1 MFGSGASG
9 GTSGGFGGFGASNN
23 NQTGNTGSVFGSGT
37 GFGQPA
43 STGFGNTGGG
53 GFGQQQNTSNAFG
66 AATTT
71 NTGFGGPSGGFG
83 ATNNAATSPFGAA
96 KPFGGTTQPGTGGL
110 FGGNTS
116 SNTTSG
122 GTGFGFGAT
131 NNASNVFG
139 GGNTAAAGGGGLFG
153 NSKPTFGPT
162 ATTAGAAG
170 GLFGTAN
177 SGTGGAFGGTANTGI
192 GFSSGTAQGPLT
204 GTANPPYAAF
214 TEKEAQGGTTNHF
227 QTIAF
232 MPAYK
237 NWALEE
243 LRLQDYVQGRRY
255 GTDSGNS
262 GAFGQGTQFG
272 AAFGAANNTNT
283 SGFGATSNTAT
294 TGGGLFGNTA
304 NNNTT
309 STPFGATNT
318 GGGFGTGATQTGGS
332 LFGANKPATG
342 GLFGATN
349 NTTTTGGGGL
359 FGAGANN
366 TTAGAFG
373 GGNTAGTFGATGT
386 TGAAGGLFG
395 AANNN
400 NNQQA
405 QKPFSFGNTGAGFGG
420 GASNTAFG
428 AQGNNAT
435 TTGGGLF
442 GNTQNTT
449 PAFGAAQPGTGF
461 GGTGGAFG
469 TAGQNQGGTAFGA
482 FGNNQQAQQNKPPFG
497 AAFGA
502 TQAATAT
509 GGGGLFGNNNQ
520 QQQQQNTGGL
530 FGGGDSKPFG
540 PPPISTGTQG
550 GGLFGNNATATGG
563 TAGGLFGGGQATQA
577 SQGGLFGGGAGANTG
592 SGGLFG
598 NNANK
603 PPGAQGGGLF
613 SNTGPPASTNGG
625 LFAGSSLGGSQL
637 NTSTGGGFFNNQQ
650 QQPPQQQ
657 QQMAGNSLFGSQ
669 FGNSVQG
676 QQHQQQ
682 QGFTA
687 SVTDS
692 PYINPV
698 LNSSLGN
705 VPNSPMGPIATPLSS
720 NVQTKKAAMIPHYK
734 IAPRQPSLAP
744 RLGNSFSRS
753 GSPFAASS
761 GSHATLG
768 NSGSLGRSFSST
780 NKLHLFDG
788 DDSILNS
795 SSFTPNTSSRVAS
808 LKRLVIDKKIR
819 DQDLF
824 SGGQDLRK
832 DNSGGS
838 DFVAKSGTKSILKK
852 TVSFDIAAN
861 RRGEEELFGAG
872 ATSAKGKET
881 VGPSPT
887 AEEMGFLRST
897 PERRRLREVEEA
909 SNGSTSANDAPV
921 IGNEVAVISEKPKD
935 DKSPGTYWMVPNA
948 SKLKML
954 PKEQQKRVMGLTIGR
969 RGYGQVRFD
978 NPVDISDIE
987 DIDKI
992 PGHIVLF
999 AQRVCTVYPETMPK
1013 PPPGKGLNVPAT
1025 ITLEDCFPVS
1035 KNERGKIRDPEHP
1048 RYVTHI
1054 RRLKSIKDTEFV
1066 NYLANEGLWIFRV
1079 RHFTTYGLVES
1090 DDEEDGDYTVDE
1102 SSILPTGETPSPA
1115 RTPSSSLWDGDEESS
1130 MDADVSGVDNT
1141 SSYDDTFDFKKFG
1154 SSAIASRYNRGQYSS
1169 FLGRSD
1175 RETSHEES
1183 EEEGDVTMDQA
1194 FLGEGSVGSV
1204 EDVDEPAEPESD
1216 QSEEEVDTTV
1226 VVDDETDGDVT
1237 GALVLANSHMLSPVK
1252 EDEEDT
1258 ITPDTPAKLLPMGQD
1273 WTEQLNNTISP
1284 KKRRFGGES
1293 FMASTRKLANSPVKR
1308 FNIEPMSY
1316 GLLDLAND
1324 LYGGVAGAINGNYTK
1339 GKGKAAWDQ
1348 VESPTSARCQHENAW
1363 TATKND
1369 KSNPDTIESDDKRW
1383 RNAVKPVW
1391 GKDGS
1396 IIYFGNLE
1404 GLGRRRNYGND
1415 LRLAKLKYSIQ
1426 GSEIQGTPKP
1436 LELQLRATTIKRDE
1450 FNVPVAE
1457 LKMDTLFHSF
1467 TQLSWSPDDPASQ
1480 HEKGVWELASVL
1492 WDPVAGEFALEEES
1506 QEMIEHTQEICR
1518 KERLSKFLEALVEVA
1533 ADEHAHGA
1541 TTLEEVAIAHL
1552 TAHRVEHAC
1561 ASLLEAGDF
1570 RLANLITMVGG
1581 DAKLRSAIKK
1591 QLEQWKNKGVL
1602 AEIPIPIRALYELLA
1617 GNTCHSEGVRGPPE
1631 DAAPNFFIPGRF
1643 NLDWKRGF
1651 GLKLWYGCA
1660 EEEPIGNAV
1669 VDYEADMREYPEAVP
1684 SPKPWYHTE
1693 ENPAR
1698 DDAVDILWGLLKLYA
1713 DRELNLEEVLAPVN
1727 ITTSYID
1734 YRLSWQLRT
1743 ILAKKGIRDFSGGKL
1758 HRRIDGIDEFIAGT
1772 MADQITIDFA
1782 GELETL
1788 GMWEWAIFVLLHL
1801 TDTDSR
1807 ETAVRNVI
1815 GKHIDEL
1822 ESTEGAD
1829 VGKKL
1834 EFLEKTLLIPKNWIH
1849 EARALQARS
1858 TGRHLLEARYL
1869 LAAQA
1874 WNEAHKTVVKR
1885 VAPEA
1890 VISGDLET
1898 LKPILA
1904 EFEDVDLVD
1913 RWNLG
1918 GQVYLDY
1925 IHLQEYVLSGKLHLG
1940 PTKDAPEQKGLP
1952 KSNSPKDLARRL
1964 LVGLKNA
1971 DRGGFLQNIAV
1982 REMAGVVG
1990 SWVLRSDDMISEAPK
2005 LLELPLT
2012 EDQFLR
2018 KTVNLGLAYY
2028 RARLQE
2034 VR

>member
-1 MFGSGASG
+1 MDKFKSNIP
-9 GTSGGFGGFGASNN
+9 GT
-23 NQTGNTGSVFGSGT
+23 
-37 GFGQPA
+37 PI
-43 STGFGNTGGG
+43 
-53 GFGQQQNTSNAFG
+53 
-66 AATTT
+66 
-71 NTGFGGPSGGFG
+71 GFG
-83 ATNNAATSPFGAA
+83 ATNNAAASPFGTS

-110 FGGNTS
+110 FGGGNS
-116 SNTTSG
+116 SNTTAG

-131 NNASNVFG
+131 NNTSNVFG
-139 GGNTAAAGGGGLFG
+139 GGNTAAAGGSGLFG
-153 NSKPTFGPT
+153 NSKPAFGPT
-162 ATTAGAAG
+162 TTTAGATG

-177 SGTGGAFGGTANTGI
+177 SGTGGVFGGGANTGI
-192 GFSSGTAQGPLT
+192 GFSSGAAQGPLT
-204 GTANPPYAAF
+204 GTANPPYTAF

-237 NWALEE
+237 NWSLEE

-272 AAFGAANNTNT
+272 AAFGATSGNNT
-283 SGFGATSNTAT
+283 SGFGPTNNSAT
-294 TGGGLFGNTA
+294 TGGGLFGGAA

-318 GGGFGTGATQTGGS
+318 GGGFGTGATQTGGGG
-332 LFGANKPATG
+332 LFGVSKPATG
-342 GLFGATN
+342 GLFGAPS
-349 NTTTTGGGGL
+349 NTTTTGGSGL

-366 TTAGAFG
+366 TTTGAFG
-373 GGNTAGTFGATGT
+373 GGNTTGTFGATGA
-386 TGAAGGLFG
+386 TGATGGLFG

-405 QKPFSFGNTGAGFGG
+405 QKPFSFGNTGTGFGG
-420 GASNTAFG
+420 GASNTAFN

-435 TTGGGLF
+435 ATGGGLF
-442 GNTQNTT
+442 GNAQSTA
-449 PAFGAAQPGTGF
+449 PAFGTAQTGTGF

-469 TAGQNQGGTAFGA
+469 TAGQNQGGAAFGGA
-482 FGNNQQAQQNKPPFG
+482 FGNNQQAQPNKPFG
-497 AAFGA
+497 TAFGA
-502 TQAATAT
+502 TQATTAT

-530 FGGGDSKPFG
+530 FGAGDNKQFG
-540 PPPISTGTQG
+540 PPAISTGAQG

-577 SQGGLFGGGAGANTG
+577 SQGGLFGGGTGANAG
-592 SGGLFG
+592 SVGLFG

-603 PPGAQGGGLF
+603 PPGSQGGGLF
-613 SNTGPPASTNGG
+613 TNTGPPSSTSGG
-625 LFAGSSLGGSQL
+625 LFGGSALGGSQL

-650 QQPPQQQ
+650 QPQQQ
-657 QQMAGNSLFGSQ
+657 QQQIAGNGLFGSQ
-669 FGNSVQG
+669 FGNSLQG
-676 QQHQQQ
+676 QQQQQ

-687 SVTDS
+687 SVMDS

-720 NVQTKKAAMIPHYK
+720 SVQTKKAAMIPHYK

-838 DFVAKSGTKSILKK
+838 DFAAKGGTKSILKK
-852 TVSFDIAAN
+852 TVSFDIAAS
-861 RRGEEELFGAG
+861 RRGEEELYGAG
-872 ATSAKGKET
+872 PTSAKGKET
-881 VGPSPT
+881 IGPTPT

-897 PERRRLREVEEA
+897 PERRRLREVEET
-909 SNGSTSANDAPV
+909 SNGSSMSDAPV
-921 IGNEVAVISEKPKD
+921 VGNEVAIISEKPKD
-935 DKSPGTYWMVPNA
+935 EKSPGTYWMVPNA
-948 SKLKML
+948 SKLKIL
-954 PKEQQKRVMGLTIGR
+954 PKEQQKRVMNLTIGR

-992 PGHIVLF
+992 PGQIVLF

-1066 NYLANEGLWIFRV
+1066 NYLASEGMWIFRV

-1090 DDEEDGDYTVDE
+1090 DDEEEDGDYTVDE
-1102 SSILPTGETPSPA
+1102 PTMLPTGETPTPA
-1115 RTPSSSLWDGDEESS
+1115 KTPGSSLWDGDEESS

-1141 SSYDDTFDFKKFG
+1141 SNYDDTFDFKKFG
-1154 SSAIASRYNRGQYSS
+1154 SSAIVSGSNRDKYST

-1175 RETSHEES
+1175 RETSYEES
-1183 EEEGDVTMDQA
+1183 EEEGDVTMDQS
-1194 FLGEGSVGSV
+1194 FLGEGSVGSA
-1204 EDVDEPAEPESD
+1204 EDVDEPAEPVSD

-1226 VVDDETDGDVT
+1226 VDETDGDVT
-1237 GALVLANSHMLSPVK
+1237 GALVLANSDMLSPVK
-1252 EDEEDT
+1252 EYEEEDT
-1258 ITPDTPAKLLPMGQD
+1258 ITQDSPAKPLPMGQD

-1293 FMASTRKLANSPVKR
+1293 FMASTCKLANNPVKK

-1324 LYGGVAGAINGNYTK
+1324 LYGGRASTINGTSTK
-1339 GKGKAAWDQ
+1339 GKGRATWDQ
-1348 VESPTSARCQHENAW
+1348 VESPTSSRYQHENTW
-1363 TATKND
+1363 TATKNG
-1369 KSNPDTIESDDKRW
+1369 ESDAGTAGSDEKRW
-1383 RNAVKPVW
+1383 RNAIKPVW

-1396 IIYFGNLE
+1396 IIYFGDLE
-1404 GLGRRRNYGND
+1404 GLERRRNYGND
-1415 LRLAKLKYSIQ
+1415 LKLAKLKYSIQ
-1426 GSEIQGTPKP
+1426 NSESHGAPKP
-1436 LELQLRATTIKRDE
+1436 LELQLRATAIKRDE

-1457 LKMDTLFHSF
+1457 LRMDTLFHSF
-1467 TQLSWSPDDPASQ
+1467 AQLSWSPDDPAGQ
-1480 HEKGVWELASVL
+1480 HEKSVWELASVL
-1492 WDPVAGEFALEEES
+1492 WDPIAGELALEEES
-1506 QEMIEHTQEICR
+1506 QEMIEYMQETCR
-1518 KERLSKFLEALVEVA
+1518 KERLSKFLEALVEAA
-1533 ADEHAHGA
+1533 ADEHVHGA

-1552 TAHRVEHAC
+1552 TAHRVEQAC

-1581 DAKLRSAIKK
+1581 DAKLRSSIEK

-1617 GNTCHSEGVRGPPE
+1617 GNTCYSEGVRGPPE
-1631 DAAPNFFIPGRF
+1631 DAAPNFFILDRF

-1651 GLKLWYGCA
+1651 GLRLWYGCA
-1660 EEEPIGNAV
+1660 DEEPIGNAV
-1669 VDYEADMREYPEAVP
+1669 VDYETDMREYPEAVP
-1684 SPKPWYHTE
+1684 APKPWYHTE
-1693 ENPAR
+1693 ASPAR
-1698 DDAVDILWGLLKLYA
+1698 DDAIDILWGLLKLYA
-1713 DRELNLEEVLAPVN
+1713 DRELNLEEVLAPMN
-1727 ITTSYID
+1727 MTTSFID

-1743 ILAKKGIRDFSGGKL
+1743 MLARKGIRDFSGGKL
-1758 HRRIDGIDEFIAGT
+1758 HRRIDGLDEFIAGS
-1772 MADQITIDFA
+1772 MADQTTIDFA

-1822 ESTEGAD
+1822 KSAEGAD
-1829 VGKKL
+1829 VGRKL
-1834 EFLEKTLLIPKNWIH
+1834 EFLEKTLLIPKNWIC

-1858 TGRHLLEARYL
+1858 AGEHSLEAEYL

-1874 WNEAHKTVVKR
+1874 WNEAHKTVVKK

-1890 VISGDLET
+1890 VISGHLEDL
-1898 LKPILA
+1898 KSILA
-1904 EFEDVDLVD
+1904 KFEDVDLVD
-1913 RWNLG
+1913 KWNLG
-1918 GQVYLDY
+1918 GQIYLDY
-1925 IHLQEYVLSGKLHLG
+1925 IHLQEYVLSGKPHL
-1940 PTKDAPEQKGLP
+1940 KNAPEQKGLP

-1964 LVGLKNA
+1964 LAGLKNA
-1971 DRGGFLQNIAV
+1971 DRKGFLQNIAV

-1990 SWVLRSDDMISEAPK
+1990 SWVLKSEDMISEAPK

-2028 RARLQE
+2028 KARLQE
-2034 VR
+2034 AR

>member
-1 MFGSGASG
+1 MFGAGASG
-9 GTSGGFGGFGASNN
+9 GTGGGFGGFGASNN
-23 NQTGNTGSVFGSGT
+23 NQTGNTGGSVFGSGT

-43 STGFGNTGGG
+43 TTGFGNTGG

-71 NTGFGGPSGGFG
+71 NTGFGG
-83 ATNNAATSPFGAA
+83 
-96 KPFGGTTQPGTGGL
+96 
-110 FGGNTS
+110 
-116 SNTTSG
+116 TSG
-122 GTGFGFGAT
+122 ALW
-131 NNASNVFG
+131 
-139 GGNTAAAGGGGLFG
+139 NTAAAGGGGLFG
-153 NSKPTFGPT
+153 NSKPAFGPT
-162 ATTAGAAG
+162 TTTAGAAG

-192 GFSSGTAQGPLT
+192 GFSSGTAQVPLT
-204 GTANPPYAAF
+204 GTANPPYTAF

-237 NWALEE
+237 NWSLEE

-272 AAFGAANNTNT
+272 ATFGATNNTNT
-283 SGFGATSNTAT
+283 SGFGATNNTAT

-304 NNNTT
+304 NNTT

-318 GGGFGTGATQTGGS
+318 GGGFGTSATQTS
-332 LFGANKPATG
+332 S

-349 NTTTTGGGGL
+349 NTTTAGGGGL
-359 FGAGANN
+359 FGA
-366 TTAGAFG
+366 

-386 TGAAGGLFG
+386 TGATGGLF
-395 AANNN
+395 
-400 NNQQA
+400 A
-405 QKPFSFGNTGAGFGG
+405 QKPFSFGNTGTGFGG
-420 GASNTAFG
+420 GASNAAFN

-435 TTGGGLF
+435 ATGGGLF
-442 GNTQNTT
+442 GNAQNTA
-449 PAFGAAQPGTGF
+449 PAFGAAQTGTGF

-469 TAGQNQGGTAFGA
+469 AAGQNQGGTTFGA
-482 FGNNQQAQQNKPPFG
+482 FGTNQQAQQNKPPFG
-497 AAFGA
+497 TAFGA
-502 TQAATAT
+502 TQATTAT

-530 FGGGDSKPFG
+530 FGGGDNKPFG

-550 GGLFGNNATATGG
+550 GGLFGNNAAATGG

-598 NNANK
+598 SNANK
-603 PPGAQGGGLF
+603 PPGTQGGGLF
-613 SNTGPPASTNGG
+613 SNTGPPASTSGG
-625 LFAGSSLGGSQL
+625 LFGGSTLGGSQL

-657 QQMAGNSLFGSQ
+657 QQMAGNSLFGGQ
-669 FGNSVQG
+669 FGNSLQG
-676 QQHQQQ
+676 QQQQQ

-687 SVTDS
+687 SVMDS
-692 PYINPV
+692 PYISPV
-698 LNSSLGN
+698 LNSSSGN
-705 VPNSPMGPIATPLSS
+705 VPNSPMGPIATPLSFS
-720 NVQTKKAAMIPHYK
+720 VQTKKAAMIPHYK

-768 NSGSLGRSFSST
+768 NGGSLGRSFSST

-832 DNSGGS
+832 DNSGSS
-838 DFVAKSGTKSILKK
+838 DFVAKGGTKSILKK

-861 RRGEEELFGAG
+861 RRGEEEPFGAG

-881 VGPSPT
+881 IGPTPT

-897 PERRRLREVEEA
+897 PERRGLREVEET

-921 IGNEVAVISEKPKD
+921 TGNEVAIISEKSKD

-948 SKLKML
+948 SKLRML
-954 PKEQQKRVMGLTIGR
+954 PKEQQKRVMNLTIGR

-978 NPVDISDIE
+978 NPVDISEIE

-992 PGHIVLF
+992 PGDIVLF

-1066 NYLANEGLWIFRV
+1066 NYLANEGMWIFRV

-1090 DDEEDGDYTVDE
+1090 DDEEEDGDYTVDE
-1102 SSILPTGETPSPA
+1102 SSMLPAGEGPTPA
-1115 RTPSSSLWDGDEESS
+1115 KTPGRSLWDGDEESS

-1141 SSYDDTFDFKKFG
+1141 SSCDDTFDFKKFG
-1154 SSAIASRYNRGQYSS
+1154 SGAATLRSNRDRYGS

-1175 RETSHEES
+1175 RETSYGV
-1183 EEEGDVTMDQA
+1183 EEEEEDVTMDQS
-1194 FLGEGSVGSV
+1194 FLGEGSVGNV

-1226 VVDDETDGDVT
+1226 VVDDETEEDVT
-1237 GALVLANSHMLSPVK
+1237 GALVLANSHMLSPVE

-1258 ITPDTPAKLLPMGQD
+1258 ITQDTPAKLLPMGQD

-1284 KKRRFGGES
+1284 KKRRFGGEN
-1293 FMASTRKLANSPVKR
+1293 FMASTRKLANSPVKK
-1308 FNIEPMSY
+1308 FDIEPMSY

-1324 LYGGVAGAINGNYTK
+1324 LYGGGASMPNGNSTK
-1339 GKGKAAWDQ
+1339 GKGKATWDQ
-1348 VESPTSARCQHENAW
+1348 VESPTSSRYQHENEW

-1369 KSNPDTIESDDKRW
+1369 KSNASTVESDDKRW

-1396 IIYFGNLE
+1396 IIYFGDLE
-1404 GLGRRRNYGND
+1404 GLERRRNYGND
-1415 LRLAKLKYSIQ
+1415 LKLAKLKYSIQ
-1426 GSEIQGTPKP
+1426 DSESQGTPKP

-1457 LKMDTLFHSF
+1457 LKQDTLFHSF
-1467 TQLSWSPDDPASQ
+1467 TQLSWSPDDPAGQ
-1480 HEKGVWELASVL
+1480 HEKSIWELAGVL
-1492 WDPVAGEFALEEES
+1492 WDPIAGELALEEES
-1506 QEMIEHTQEICR
+1506 QEMIEYMQETCR

-1533 ADEHAHGA
+1533 ADEHVHGA
-1541 TTLEEVAIAHL
+1541 ATLEEVAIAHL

-1570 RLANLITMVGG
+1570 RLASLITMVGG
-1581 DAKLRSAIKK
+1581 DAKLRSSIKK
-1591 QLEQWKNKGVL
+1591 QLEQWKNRGVL

-1617 GNTCHSEGVRGPPE
+1617 GNTCHSEGVRGPLE
-1631 DAAPNFFIPGRF
+1631 DAAPNFFIPNRF

-1669 VDYEADMREYPEAVP
+1669 VDYETDMREYPEAVP

-1693 ENPAR
+1693 ANPAR
-1698 DDAVDILWGLLKLYA
+1698 DDAIDILWGLLKLYA
-1713 DRELNLEEVLAPVN
+1713 DRELNLEEALAPVN
-1727 ITTSYID
+1727 MNTSYID

-1743 ILAKKGIRDFSGGKL
+1743 ILARKGIRDFSGGNL
-1758 HRRIDGIDEFIAGT
+1758 HRRIDGTDEFIAGS
-1772 MADQITIDFA
+1772 MADQITVDFA

-1822 ESTEGAD
+1822 ESAEGAD

-1858 TGRHLLEARYL
+1858 AGRHLLEAGYL

-1874 WNEAHKTVVKR
+1874 WNEAHKTVVKK

-1890 VISGDLET
+1890 VISGDLEI
-1898 LKPILA
+1898 LKLILA

-1913 RWNLG
+1913 KWNLG
-1918 GQVYLDY
+1918 GQIYLDY

-1940 PTKDAPEQKGLP
+1940 SAKNAPEQKGLP
-1952 KSNSPKDLARRL
+1952 RSNSPKDLARRL

-1971 DRGGFLQNIAV
+1971 DRKGFLQNIAV

-1990 SWVLRSDDMISEAPK
+1990 SWVLKSDDMISEAPK

-2028 RARLQE
+2028 KARLQE

>member
-1 MFGSGASG
+1 
-9 GTSGGFGGFGASNN
+9 
-23 NQTGNTGSVFGSGT
+23 
-37 GFGQPA
+37 
-43 STGFGNTGGG
+43 
-53 GFGQQQNTSNAFG
+53 
-66 AATTT
+66 
-71 NTGFGGPSGGFG
+71 
-83 ATNNAATSPFGAA
+83 
-96 KPFGGTTQPGTGGL
+96 
-110 FGGNTS
+110 
-116 SNTTSG
+116 
-122 GTGFGFGAT
+122 
-131 NNASNVFG
+131 
-139 GGNTAAAGGGGLFG
+139 
-153 NSKPTFGPT
+153 
-162 ATTAGAAG
+162 
-170 GLFGTAN
+170 
-177 SGTGGAFGGTANTGI
+177 
-192 GFSSGTAQGPLT
+192 
-204 GTANPPYAAF
+204 
-214 TEKEAQGGTTNHF
+214 
-227 QTIAF
+227 

-237 NWALEE
+237 NWSLEE

-272 AAFGAANNTNT
+272 AAFGATSSGGT
-283 SGFGATSNTAT
+283 SGFGGTNTSTT

-304 NNNTT
+304 TT

-318 GGGFGTGATQTGGS
+318 GGGFGAGATQTSG

-342 GLFGATN
+342 GLFGAASN
-349 NTTTTGGGGL
+349 ATTTGGSGL
-359 FGAGANN
+359 FGAGAN
-366 TTAGAFG
+366 TTTGAFG
-373 GGNTAGTFGATGT
+373 GGNTTNTFGATGA
-386 TGAAGGLFG
+386 TGATGGLFG
-395 AANNN
+395 AANT
-400 NNQQA
+400 QQA

-420 GASNTAFG
+420 SATNTAFN
-428 AQGNNAT
+428 AQGGGAT

-442 GNTQNTT
+442 GNTQSTT
-449 PAFGAAQPGTGF
+449 PAFGATQTGTGF

-469 TAGQNQGGTAFGA
+469 AAGQNQGGTAFGA
-482 FGNNQQAQQNKPPFG
+482 FGNVQQAQQNKPFG
-497 AAFGA
+497 TAFGA
-502 TQAATAT
+502 TPATTTT
-509 GGGGLFGNNNQ
+509 GGGGLFGNTN

-530 FGGGDSKPFG
+530 FGGGDNKPFG
-540 PPPISTGTQG
+540 PPAISTGTQG
-550 GGLFGNNATATGG
+550 GGLFGSSTTATGG
-563 TAGGLFGGGQATQA
+563 ATGGLFGGGQATQA
-577 SQGGLFGGGAGANTG
+577 TQGGLFGGGAGTNTG
-592 SGGLFG
+592 GAGLFG

-603 PPGAQGGGLF
+603 PAGTQGGGLF
-613 SNTGPPASTNGG
+613 SNTGPPASNTSG
-625 LFAGSSLGGSQL
+625 LFGGSSLGGPQL

-650 QQPPQQQ
+650 QQQPQQ
-657 QQMAGNSLFGSQ
+657 QQMASNSLFGSQ
-669 FGNSVQG
+669 FGNNLQA
-676 QQHQQQ
+676 QQQQQ
-682 QGFTA
+682 QGLTA
-687 SVTDS
+687 SIMDS
-692 PYINPV
+692 PYVNPL
-698 LNSSLGN
+698 LNSSVGN
-705 VPNSPMGPIATPLSS
+705 VPNSPVGPIATPLSS
-720 NVQTKKAAMIPHYK
+720 SVQTKKAAMIPHYK
-734 IAPRQPSLAP
+734 IAPRQPSLVP

-795 SSFTPNTSSRVAS
+795 GSFTPNTSSRVAS
-808 LKRLVIDKKIR
+808 LKKLVIDKKIR

-838 DFVAKSGTKSILKK
+838 DFAAKGGTKGILKK

-861 RRGEEELFGAG
+861 RRDEEGLFGAG
-872 ATSAKGKET
+872 VASAKGKET
-881 VGPSPT
+881 VGPTPT

-897 PERRRLREVEEA
+897 PERRRSREAEEA

-921 IGNEVAVISEKPKD
+921 IGNEVAIIPEKPKD

-948 SKLKML
+948 SKLKVL

-978 NPVDISDIE
+978 NPVDVSDID
-987 DIDKI
+987 DIEAI
-992 PGHIVLF
+992 PGNIVLF
-999 AQRVCTVYPETMPK
+999 AKRVCTVYPETMPK

-1066 NYLANEGLWIFRV
+1066 NYLANEGMWIFRV

-1090 DDEEDGDYTVDE
+1090 DDDEEDGDYTRDE
-1102 SSILPTGETPSPA
+1102 STMLPTGETPTPTK
-1115 RTPSSSLWDGDEESS
+1115 TPSSSLWDGDEESS

-1154 SSAIASRYNRGQYSS
+1154 SSAIASRSNRDQYSS

-1175 RETSHEES
+1175 RETSYEES
-1183 EEEGDVTMDQA
+1183 EEEGDVTMDQS
-1194 FLGEGSVGSV
+1194 FLGDGSVGSA

-1216 QSEEEVDTTV
+1216 QSEEEVDTTIV
-1226 VVDDETDGDVT
+1226 LDDETDGDVA
-1237 GALVLANSHMLSPVK
+1237 GALVLTNSHMLSPVK
-1252 EDEEDT
+1252 EDEEEDT
-1258 ITPDTPAKLLPMGQD
+1258 ITQDTPTKPLPMGQD

-1293 FMASTRKLANSPVKR
+1293 FMTSTHKFANSPVKK

-1324 LYGGVAGAINGNYTK
+1324 LYGGGTSGINGNSTK

-1348 VESPTSARCQHENAW
+1348 VESPTSSRYQHENARS
-1363 TATKND
+1363 TTKND
-1369 KSNPDTIESDDKRW
+1369 KNNAGTAESDDKRW
-1383 RNAVKPVW
+1383 RNAIKPVW

-1396 IIYFGNLE
+1396 IIYFGDLE
-1404 GLGRRRNYGND
+1404 GLERRRNYGND
-1415 LRLAKLKYSIQ
+1415 LKLAKLKYFIQVCDYYSIPSNL
-1426 GSEIQGTPKP
+1426 GSDCVQDPESQGTPKS

-1467 TQLSWSPDDPASQ
+1467 TKLSWNPDDPASQ
-1480 HEKGVWELASVL
+1480 HEKNVWELASVL
-1492 WDPVAGEFALEEES
+1492 WDPITEKLALEEES
-1506 QEMIEHTQEICR
+1506 QEMIEYMQEIYR
-1518 KERLSKFLEALVEVA
+1518 KERLSNFLEALVEDS
-1533 ADEHAHGA
+1533 ADEHVHNA

-1552 TAHRVEHAC
+1552 AAHRVEQAC
-1561 ASLLEAGDF
+1561 ASLLEARDF
-1570 RLANLITMVGG
+1570 RLASLITMVGG
-1581 DAKLRSAIKK
+1581 DAKLRASIKK
-1591 QLEQWKNKGVL
+1591 QLEQWRNKGVL
-1602 AEIPIPIRALYELLA
+1602 AEIPIPIRALYELLS
-1617 GNTCHSEGVRGPPE
+1617 GNTCYSEGVRGPPE
-1631 DAAPNFFIPGRF
+1631 DAAPNFFILDRF

-1669 VDYEADMREYPEAVP
+1669 VGYEADMREYPEAVP
-1684 SPKPWYHTE
+1684 APKPWYHTE
-1693 ENPAR
+1693 VNPAR

-1713 DRELNLEEVLAPVN
+1713 DRELNLEEVLAPMN
-1727 ITTSYID
+1727 MTTSYID

-1758 HRRIDGIDEFIAGT
+1758 HMRIDGTDEFIAGS

-1801 TDTDSR
+1801 IDTDSR

-1822 ESTEGAD
+1822 QSAEGAD

-1834 EFLEKTLLIPKNWIH
+1834 EFLEKTLLIPINWIH

-1858 TGRHLLEARYL
+1858 AGQHVLEAGYL
-1869 LAAQA
+1869 LSAQA
-1874 WNEAHKTVVKR
+1874 WNEAHKTVVKK

-1890 VISGDLET
+1890 VISGDLEL
-1898 LKPILA
+1898 LKHILA

-1913 RWNLG
+1913 KWNLG
-1918 GQVYLDY
+1918 GQIYLDY

-1940 PTKDAPEQKGLP
+1940 PAKNAPEQKGLP

-1964 LVGLKNA
+1964 LVGLKSA
-1971 DRGGFLQNIAV
+1971 DRKGFLQNIAV

-1990 SWVLRSDDMISEAPK
+1990 SWVLKSEDMISEAPK
-2005 LLELPLT
+2005 LLDLPLT

-2018 KTVNLGLAYY
+2018 KTVNLSLAYY

-2034 VR
+2034 VM